1 MGRCEACH
9 ALIRVDVRPALQ
21 DRNSVALPL
30 ATLDGQ
36 SASLRTLRVLKRF
49 EFDPALTRSGVIARD
64 KSVNGALLFVR
75 GAPHKVVG
83 LVKGGALP
91 SDFDQVHHVL
101 HAFGPDY
108 SAHLEHIWATLLQH
122 SARLHAVTTAMVMA
136 HEQRDGPL
144 SQQQLYECSHACA
157 CSLKQPS
164 T

>member
-1 MGRCEACH
+1 M
-9 ALIRVDVRPALQ
+9 RPALQ

-30 ATLDGQ
+30 AALDGQ
-36 SASLRTLRVLKRF
+36 PASLHTLQVLKRF

-64 KSVNGALLFVR
+64 ETPNGALLFVR

-101 HAFGPDY
+101 HPFGPHC
-108 SAHLEHIWATLLQH
+108 SAHVEHIWAMLLQH
-122 SARLHAVTTAMVMA
+122 AARLHAVTIVMVMA

-144 SQQQLYECSHACA
+144 SQQLDDAHMPVPAHS
-157 CSLKQPS
+157 SS
-164 T
+164 